1 MALARAD
8 SVSRELQQA
17 RERAGRLE
25 LVPASNAFPA
35 LERAAQVAATALGK
49 TIRFEATGGDVRL
62 DRRVLPVVNDALLHL
77 VRNAVDHGIETAAT
91 RDTLNKPSE
100 GCLKISVQRRGNRVA
115 FGCEDDGGGIDPN
128 EIRRLAASRGLYPEA
143 EAAQLDDAAALR
155 LLFRAGFSTR
165 DTVTDLSGR
174 GVGLDVVSTAAS
186 TLHGDTTI
194 SSIVGVGTRIE
205 VVVPVSLTT
214 ATVVVLRVEDA
225 SVLLPIDSVSNVV
238 RTSVSSITSSPRG
251 EVLLHENDF
260 LPVLRLGK
268 ALGLGNTQHLATSQV
283 AALVLSVGEER
294 FAIVAD
300 AAQGTTEVVV
310 RPLPW
315 SAGNPLGVA
324 GAALDVEGVTRLV
337 LDPRGLLAVLQR
349 HAGIAP
355 EPALPSYVRRHLPI
369 LVVDDSLTTRMLEQ
383 SILQTAGF
391 EVDVATSAEEGLGMA
406 RAREYGLFV
415 VDVEMPG
422 MNGFEFTTLTRN
434 DARLKNVSVILVTSL
449 CSEADKTSRSRGWCI
464 RVRGQRAL
472 RSKLLPRTGS
482 NAFPGGGMKPLKV
495 LVVDDSITV
504 RERIVGVLADDPTF
518 EVVGQAGDGLSAIRI
533 CEREYP
539 DVISLDMVLPAMSG
553 LEVTRRIMS
562 TRATPILV
570 VSASINRGEAFSTLD
585 ALQAGAVDIFE
596 KARINQ
602 DDDWVDAFK
611 AALRLVARIKVV
623 TRPKPRASIELE
635 MSSQLTDPHDGSP
648 QSRLPCVVA
657 LGASTGGPAAIARV
671 LNDLPSNFP
680 LPILVALHMASAFSS
695 PLIEWLGRQTS
706 LAVRMATDGEPLPTP
721 RAGSPVIVAPPDRHL
736 LVDAGRLRLTLDPE
750 RHACRPSVDVLFE
763 SLAVEIGR
771 RAIAGLLT
779 GMGRD
784 GAAGLL
790 ALSRMQALTFA
801 QDEGSCVVFGMPKE
815 AILLGAA
822 ESILPL
828 SQIGPYLVDNSRA
841 RIERRAI

>member
-1 MALARAD
+1 
-8 SVSRELQQA
+8 
-17 RERAGRLE
+17 
-25 LVPASNAFPA
+25 
-35 LERAAQVAATALGK
+35 
-49 TIRFEATGGDVRL
+49 
-62 DRRVLPVVNDALLHL
+62 
-77 VRNAVDHGIETAAT
+77 
-91 RDTLNKPSE
+91 
-100 GCLKISVQRRGNRVA
+100 
-115 FGCEDDGGGIDPN
+115 
-128 EIRRLAASRGLYPEA
+128 
-143 EAAQLDDAAALR
+143 
-155 LLFRAGFSTR
+155 
-165 DTVTDLSGR
+165 
-174 GVGLDVVSTAAS
+174 
-186 TLHGDTTI
+186 
-194 SSIVGVGTRIE
+194 
-205 VVVPVSLTT
+205 
-214 ATVVVLRVEDA
+214 
-225 SVLLPIDSVSNVV
+225 
-238 RTSVSSITSSPRG
+238 
-251 EVLLHENDF
+251 
-260 LPVLRLGK
+260 
-268 ALGLGNTQHLATSQV
+268 
-283 AALVLSVGEER
+283 
-294 FAIVAD
+294 
-300 AAQGTTEVVV
+300 
-310 RPLPW
+310 
-315 SAGNPLGVA
+315 
-324 GAALDVEGVTRLV
+324 
-337 LDPRGLLAVLQR
+337 
-349 HAGIAP
+349 
-355 EPALPSYVRRHLPI
+355 
-369 LVVDDSLTTRMLEQ
+369 
-383 SILQTAGF
+383 
-391 EVDVATSAEEGLGMA
+391 
-406 RAREYGLFV
+406 
-415 VDVEMPG
+415 
-422 MNGFEFTTLTRN
+422 
-434 DARLKNVSVILVTSL
+434 
-449 CSEADKTSRSRGWCI
+449 
-464 RVRGQRAL
+464 
-472 RSKLLPRTGS
+472 
-482 NAFPGGGMKPLKV
+482 MKPLKV